1 MNDRKHKNLTDF
13 LLTHAAEEK
22 ASFHMPGHKGG
33 EAYRKWLSNETLD
46 KLTRAPEALF
56 GMDIT
61 EIPGADNLQK
71 PEGLIREIEER
82 YARLYDVRRSFLLIN
97 GSSCGLMAAIAAM
110 VPRGGKCVVARN
122 SHRSVFNGLW
132 LAAAEAVYAYP
143 RIDGKLGITLEVT
156 PEEIERCLDEE
167 PDATAVILPSPN
179 YYGVRSDIKRI
190 AEIVHERGKTL
201 IVDQAH
207 GAHLRFFDEYAP
219 GSLTTA
225 AEQLGADI
233 VINSTHKTL
242 ATFTQTGIANICSD
256 RVDAE
261 VFEECL
267 LRLESTSPSYLLMA
281 SLDMNAQILEN
292 HGEEAI
298 RSWRADVD
306 YFRREVQKI
315 RGLKIFE
322 YSLLDD
328 TKILM
333 DMSELGLKGADLDRE
348 LMKRGIYSELTAGK
362 YVMALT
368 GIGNKRENY
377 DILLRALREIADEHA
392 KEAARRESSDFQ
404 SEHRVPSLMD
414 VWKSVSMNDTKTS
427 DSNAS
432 TEWKPLS
439 ECVGRVS
446 AAMLTPYPPGT
457 PAVCPGEIIT
467 EEAVMWLEGFISE
480 GGEVLGVSCDGKV
493 KVIANE
499 RLDCGEFLK

>member
-143 RIDGKLGITLEVT
+143 RIDEKLGITLEVT

-167 PDATAVILPSPN
+167 PDAAAVVLTSPN
-179 YYGVRSDIKRI
+179 YYGVMSDIKRI
-190 AEIVHERGKTL
+190 AEIVHERGKIL

-219 GSLTTA
+219 YVGAGMSSNPRATA

-242 ATFTQTGIANICSD
+242 ATFTQSAIANICSD
-256 RVDAE
+256 TVDAD
-261 VFEECL
+261 VFEEYL
-267 LRLESTSPSYLLMA
+267 LSLESTSPSYLLMT
-281 SLDMNAQILEN
+281 SLDLNAQILEN
-292 HGEEAI
+292 NGREAI
-298 RSWRADVD
+298 QTWSDNVKR
-306 YFRREVQKI
+306 FRKEAGDI
-315 RGLKIFE
+315 RGLEIFDHP
-322 YSLLDD
+322 LLDN

-333 DMSELGLKGADLDRE
+333 DMSGLGLSGADLNSE
-348 LMKRGIYSELTAGK
+348 LMKRGVYSELTAGN

-368 GIGNKRENY
+368 GIGNRRGDY
-377 DILLRALREIADEHA
+377 DILLEALREIADEFSGGMSER
-392 KEAARRESSDFQ
+392 EALKYGGEHRMPSLADVWSSVSRKGLNASDF
-404 SEHRVPSLMD
+404 
-414 VWKSVSMNDTKTS
+414 KG
-427 DSNAS
+427 S
-432 TEWKPLS
+432 TELTPLS

-457 PAVCPGEIIT
+457 PIVCPGEVISK
-467 EEAVMWLEGFISE
+467 EAVEWLNGFIKD
-480 GGEVLGVSCDGKV
+480 GGDVLGVDGDGRV
-493 KVIANE
+493 KVMMV
-499 RLDCGEFLK
+499 